1 MENASL
7 KRRSKFIRYLPLTI
21 LALPG
26 LLYMFINNYI
36 PMVGMF
42 IAFKNINFQDG
53 IFNSPWV
60 GFQNFEYLFKT
71 PDAFIITRNTILY
84 NLGFIV
90 INTVMPVLVAI
101 LLNEVKN
108 KHFERSYQ
116 SFFILPNFISI
127 VVVAYIVYA
136 FLSVDTGFMNKAVL
150 PLFGLGAKEWY
161 TEPQYWPYILN
172 IVNVWKSTGFFS
184 IIFFASIIGID
195 QQLYEAATLDGASK
209 WQQIRNITLPLIKP
223 TIIMMV
229 LMAIGR
235 IFYSD
240 FGMFLQVPMNSG
252 ALFDT
257 TNVIDTYVY
266 RALMQ
271 LGDMGM
277 SSAAGVYQSLVGFIL
292 VLLSN
297 YTVRKLDKSNALF

>member
-1 MENASL
+1 MENGSI
-7 KRRSKFIRYLPLTI
+7 KKRSKFIRYLPLTI

-26 LLYMFINNYI
+26 LIYLFINNYI
-36 PMVGMF
+36 PMAGMF
-42 IAFKNINFQDG
+42 IAFKNVNFQDG

-60 GFQNFEYLFKT
+60 GFENFEYLFKT

-101 LLNEVKN
+101 LLNEVRN
-108 KHFERSYQ
+108 KYFERSYQ

-127 VVVAYIVYA
+127 VVIAYIVYA

-150 PLFGLGAKEWY
+150 PLFGMEAKEWY

-184 IIFFASIIGID
+184 VIFFASIIGID

-209 WQQIRNITLPLIKP
+209 WKQITNITLPLIKP

-229 LMAIGR
+229 LMNIGR

-240 FGMFLQVPMNSG
+240 FGMFFQVPMNNG
-252 ALFDT
+252 ALFET

-297 YTVRKLDKSNALF
+297 YTVRKLDKSSALF